1 MVKRKVVF
9 ASHDPGGFNLVFPII
24 KSFSAQDCFEVHL
37 LLAGS
42 ALKRYVSASKID
54 AKLYSPQSFPVEQFP
69 TELDVNQ
76 AEITYILESIQPDAI
91 ITGTSINSNILRYS
105 IAFANKKDIP
115 VLSIIDSWIG
125 ENVRF
130 KSKFIESY
138 PGTILV
144 TDKAMEKRC
153 SIFKDK
159 NCKIVIVGNPH
170 LEELHLQ
177 KSDRPAIRQQV
188 QNRAL
193 FFSENIYHYYPDNQ
207 VNELY
212 IIRSIVNNYSSN
224 KPILLTI
231 RPHPLESKNHW
242 EQLIDNLAGLN
253 PQVTIELDKIEDIFE
268 SIKVSNLCFGVSSM
282 ALIESSVIGNF
293 TFSYQVDIEDKQMLY
308 IPFDEYGIA
317 EVKNIVEVCN
327 ILEAPEQFKK
337 TYKKIEVL
345 NSLKLIQDQVEELT
359 T

>member
-1 MVKRKVVF
+1 MKRKIVF

-24 KSFSAQDCFEVHL
+24 KSFAAQDCFEVHL

-42 ALKRYVSASKID
+42 ALKRYRSNTPVN
-54 AKLYSPQSFPVEQFP
+54 AKLYSPQSFPLEQFP
-69 TELDVNQ
+69 NELDVNQ
-76 AEITYILESIQPDAI
+76 AEISDILETIQPDAI
-91 ITGTSINSNILRYS
+91 ITGTSINSNIERYS
-105 IAFANKKDIP
+105 IAFANSKDIP

-138 PGTILV
+138 PGTVLV

-170 LEELHLQ
+170 LEELYLQ
-177 KSDRPAIRQQV
+177 KSDRSAIRQQD
-188 QNRAL
+188 QIRAL
-193 FFSENIYHYYPDNQ
+193 FFSENIYHYYPNNQ
-207 VNELY
+207 VNELH

-242 EQLIDNLAGLN
+242 EQLIDNLTGLN
-253 PQVTIELDKIEDIFE
+253 SQVTIELDKIEDIFD
-268 SIKVSNLCFGVSSM
+268 SIKASSLCFGVSSM
-282 ALIESSVIGNF
+282 ALIESTVIGNF
-293 TFSYQVDIEDKQMLY
+293 AFSYQVGIVDKQMLY

-317 EVKNIVEVCN
+317 EVKNIAEVCN
-327 ILEAPEQFKK
+327 ILVEPYQLKK
-337 TYKKIEVL
+337 TYQKIDVL
-345 NSLKLIQDQVEELT
+345 NSLKLIQDQVEELIS
-359 T
+359 